1 MVETEREANHQIVQ
15 TDGKAGDEQA
25 CNTLSTLLL
34 VAPAMLGGMLAGL
47 PQDVDSRE
55 DEEPS
60 AGVVADVS
68 EQPCEPLSQEQSQDG
83 HQRLEEA
90 EDHPCFEP
98 CLSIDAGESN
108 ANGGCEVA
116 EAKRTADEQS
126 ARGCRSLRSSAARI
140 SLILLPPQRLAA
152 KRGVPSVRLLL

>member
-1 MVETEREANHQIVQ
+1 MLVQTADSRTDIPCSQHIVQ

-25 CNTLSTLLL
+25 CNTLNTLLL
-34 VAPAMLGGMLAGL
+34 VALARFRGMLAGL
-47 PQDVDSRE
+47 PQGVDSRK

-60 AGVVADVS
+60 TDVVSDVS
-68 EQPCEPLSQEQSQDG
+68 EQPCEPMSQQQSQDG
-83 HQRLEEA
+83 HQCLEEA

-116 EAKRTADEQS
+116 EAKRNADEEET
-126 ARGCRSLRSSAARI
+126 R
-140 SLILLPPQRLAA
+140 QREGGRRCTSDGPDAIPNC
-152 KRGVPSVRLLL
+152 V